1 MSTKAE
7 LRLLTM
13 GISSLFTISP
23 KEIILTMLPPD
34 FDYEITWHDAIK
46 NIEKLVDEK
55 RLELMKDQDFHNAHL
70 LDKYLNV
77 IKRGY

>member
-1 MSTKAE
+1 MSK
-7 LRLLTM
+7 
-13 GISSLFTISP
+13 I
-23 KEIILTMLPPD
+23 KWKKLPTD

-46 NIEKLVDEK
+46 GLEDLVNEK
-55 RLELMKDQDFHNAHL
+55 RLELMKDQDFHTAHL